1 MGTWDRAAAVLLGAV
16 LVLAIAAVTW
26 ASWWLALHAAA
37 QATP

>member
-1 MGTWDRAAAVLLGAV
+1 MGIWDRAAAAVLAAV
-16 LVLAIAAVTW
+16 LVLAVAAVAW